1 MPTAPTLARL
11 AVALLSV
18 AHATAALTFPKALA
32 GASATGS
39 LALAAGDARGP
50 AARLQRPPR
59 VPRRERSD
67 RQHADASARCA
78 AGAT

>member
-11 AVALLSV
+11 AVALFSV
-18 AHATAALTFPKALA
+18 AHATAALTFPKAVARTSVKASLVLA
-32 GASATGS
+32 P
-39 LALAAGDARGP
+39 GDARRP

-67 RQHADASARCA
+67 REHADASARA
-78 AGAT
+78 AGTA